1 MDPEYPLPPLQPQNA
16 TPNGSGG
23 EEDAQRRI
31 EREARNVL
39 RGFPVAAGLTGVAD
53 VISHLPPLAP
63 TPPSFFPAPDAT
75 SLQSISTGMLPAE
88 PLFDDY
94 SREISIMLGGGGQS
108 VEEERWRQNELARLS
123 YAPELRQQM
132 ASLQQGGSIPP
143 LPPPFPFVSIGHN
156 PSPSTSSSLSH
167 RFLNQVGFPLAPTP
181 TSFANPSPSPNL
193 ISPDDNYAFLDSYI
207 SEHLKRL
214 IPRNEPTPAY
224 SNGSSPI
231 KSEHL
236 PPLPPPQPPTP
247 SSHHRVQH
255 SSSHQVPESSPD
267 PLMMGLPA
275 SSPFHRSLPPLPRFV
290 PQNGVHHRTAT
301 NGSSTASPFSLP
313 SGSPHRLDHQFSPH
327 PSQLGGPFQENAGV
341 ESAVKRI
348 KLGSGAGDTPV
359 FASGGSGRGKV
370 IGGET
375 KNSVER
381 LSDLL
386 SDIFSADD
394 SHILDTSS
402 SALAHS
408 APNPILRS
416 PSRTANANSVSHF
429 RTTAVSPSDSAPL
442 LSTSTLSKLYKYL
455 QSVSKKNKG
464 EELLEEVEDAGLSRL
479 LKLLARS
486 WDGIS
491 EQTYWE
497 NEAVKARDEDEA
509 IAPTGK
515 GKGKGK
521 AKSASPDKKRGKKK
535 KSTAVD
541 SDDDEGEGEMIGQG
555 TENDYDTTRRR
566 SSRSMSRSRSPA
578 VQQQE
583 EEEEEE
589 EEATQDGSS
598 EFWTTDSINST
609 HRSLRNLSDAL
620 LAIRTAL
627 AILTLGGVSLPKHLF
642 SSDYLESLLAVL
654 RHTLD
659 SFLNPLLESPTTCAL
674 SDLFSPA
681 FSETRDKVQELCDNL
696 CSTTDSFSS
705 LVEQEDMG
713 DDLINSAVFFAL
725 DPFFHEAAQ
734 PLPVAGK
741 RKTATTNSTQSKTGT
756 MQHALKNMRMSS
768 LTLVRHI
775 YARYAEQRSSIVE
788 EVLSNLGR
796 GDGTAAKKG
805 RGEIRLRNN
814 ASIQTVSALLLHLVQ
829 TCSADLDLQVRKV
842 LAGNIKESKS
852 EDADGDVK
860 MDTDSKAPDEKE
872 NETQQFSIIRHR
884 LVDPAH
890 DSAFKSART
899 IIDVLLGRS
908 SKVGKAAAG
917 TADAEYRKVLDHLIA
932 DLLSTLH
939 LPEWPGSELFLT
951 VLSRYLMTALSDTK
965 TSAEA
970 NSLRG
975 IALDH
980 LGVIIARI
988 RHDCDA
994 AEKDQLKSLPEIVL
1008 QGDVHALEK
1017 LFSAQSSLISHL
1029 TRLEESSSSSQGA
1042 LDLTRV
1048 LIARELFQA
1057 SDSFASP
1064 ASDIDSAQTEQ
1075 LNALKDRIETF
1086 SRSIWEAKETQ
1097 DVFGPTPEDAQ
1108 PRIDSISLALSRSQP
1123 LATMY
1128 QPLITRVI
1136 EASESSQ
1143 VALRTKALRAIGLVV
1158 AQDPNLFH
1166 QENVRQSIE
1175 NRMHDLSPA
1184 VRDTTIE
1191 LVGKHIVNKPDLA
1204 TQYLPQLIGRLSDSG
1219 LSVRR
1224 RVVKLLRVLY
1234 GILDDEKHRTEI
1246 CRNLIG
1252 RVLDEDDGVREL
1264 AVDTLEDLWFAP
1276 TDKTSISQSSTSLSN
1291 VILNVVGVHQGRV
1304 PPIEEALRLIMAK
1317 HVEKGTEAP
1326 LDRLREVME
1335 TLIDSLVVDNSS
1347 VDVVACVKTISIL
1360 SAVDPSLLTTAKA
1373 TLLVPFLKGAT
1384 TAEEKA
1390 ISDYLLIVFRSAALA
1405 TPKTASKFGKDLQAA
1420 LIPMLNRPPAQIQTV
1435 QAVISCFAAVI
1446 WNQTQDFAMMVK
1458 IFIASM
1464 NRLLAERSK
1473 LVNPARRSEVKL
1485 PQISVLCYLVS
1496 LLCEHGNFDKMRAE
1510 NQAIQTALDKI
1521 SPNSIADFVF
1531 NVLIE
1536 LHNLELPA
1544 EFKSTVLTSLS
1555 FIWRGY
1561 PTLMIEPASTSI
1573 IDTVFASSDRGLQL
1587 QILRIVQNFLASQER
1602 SAPPAPTAKAKR
1614 KKSETG
1620 VQMDELVGN
1629 VEGFADSGVASS
1641 IAQRYLEPILRVA
1654 VSTHPQLQRVG
1665 IDVIS
1670 MIARSGFSHP
1680 LLLAPTIV
1688 ALTASPDSQVASK
1701 ANSTFTILHQKHA
1714 SILITRFLES
1724 AKASHAYMKG
1734 ISAPS
1739 PPRGYRGDPPDSC
1752 FGRWFSLIHK
1762 EKRQVQLD
1770 YLKQLCRAFE
1780 VESGSTCSENDVS
1793 FARFVAEAISTLD
1806 FKRTEEPMLVI
1817 SRLNTVL
1824 AVSGLQVLH
1833 SLEAESGGGGLLDL
1847 DDAEMKEAEPA
1858 QNQANSTATNA
1869 PSLDLVHR
1877 SIVAGL
1883 ALLLRDHL
1891 KQLYSIND
1899 AKIAKYAVGKKSA
1912 AGDKACTR
1920 RNGASLALGEDN
1932 YPRMPFAFTPLETE
1946 QDLIDQR
1953 SKFVSLV
1960 HEDGT
1965 INTLEEIGDEDDDA

>member
-63 TPPSFFPAPDAT
+63 TPPSFFPAPSST
-75 SLQSISTGMLPAE
+75 SLQPVSAGTLPAE

-94 SREISIMLGGGGQS
+94 AREVSIMLGGGQS
-108 VEEERWRQNELARLS
+108 VEEEHWRQNELARLS
-123 YAPELRQQM
+123 YTPELRQQM

-143 LPPPFPFVSIGHN
+143 LLPPFPFISTGQT

-167 RFLNQVGFPLAPTP
+167 RFLNQTAFPLAPIP
-181 TSFANPSPSPNL
+181 TSFANPPPDPNL
-193 ISPDDNYAFLDSYI
+193 IPPDDNYAFLDSYI
-207 SEHLKRL
+207 SEQLSQIL
-214 IPRNEPTPAY
+214 PRKESTPAY

-231 KSEHL
+231 KSENL
-236 PPLPPPQPPTP
+236 PPLPPVQPPTP
-247 SSHHRVQH
+247 SSRNRVQH
-255 SSSHQVPESSPD
+255 ASSHQVPESSPD
-267 PLMMGLPA
+267 PLMIGLPA

-290 PQNGVHHRTAT
+290 PQNGVHQRTTT
-301 NGSSTASPFSLP
+301 NGSSTASPFSLTN
-313 SGSPHRLDHQFSPH
+313 GSPLHPDQQLSPH
-327 PSQLGGPFQENAGV
+327 PSQLGGPFRENAGV

-348 KLGSGAGDTPV
+348 KLGSGSGETSG

-370 IGGET
+370 VGGET

-386 SDIFSADD
+386 SDVFSADD

-402 SALAHS
+402 SALGTS
-408 APNPILRS
+408 APKPLLRS
-416 PSRTANANSVSHF
+416 PSRTANANSASHF

-442 LSTSTLSKLYKYL
+442 LSTSTLSKIYKYI
-455 QSVSKKNKG
+455 QSISKKNKG
-464 EELLEEVEDAGLSRL
+464 EELLEEVEAAGLSRL

-486 WDGIS
+486 WDGIP
-491 EQTYWE
+491 EQTYWD
-497 NEAVKARDEDEA
+497 NEAVKARDEDDVLA
-509 IAPTGK
+509 ATGK

-521 AKSASPDKKRGKKK
+521 GKSASPDKKRGKKK
-535 KSTAVD
+535 KSTLAESDEDEEDEEMTSRGVD
-541 SDDDEGEGEMIGQG
+541 SENG
-555 TENDYDTTRRR
+555 TIRRR

-578 VQQQE
+578 VQQHA
-583 EEEEEE
+583 EEEE
-589 EEATQDGSS
+589 EEATQDASS

-627 AILTLGGVSLPKHLF
+627 AILTLGGASLPKHLF
-642 SSDYLESLLAVL
+642 SSDYLESLLVVL

-659 SFLNPLLESPTTCAL
+659 TFFNPLLESPTASAL

-705 LVEQEDMG
+705 LIKQEDMG
-713 DDLINSAVFFAL
+713 DDLINSAVFFTL

-741 RKTATTNSTQSKTGT
+741 RKSTTTSSTQGKTGV
-756 MQHALKNMRMSS
+756 MQHALKNIRMSS
-768 LTLVRHI
+768 LTLVRRI
-775 YARYAEQRSSIVE
+775 YARYSEQRNSIVE

-796 GDGTAAKKG
+796 GDGAVAKKG

-842 LAGNIKESKS
+842 LAGNTQDLAS
-852 EDADGDVK
+852 EDTDGDVK
-860 MDTDSKAPDEKE
+860 METVSKDLDEKE
-872 NETQQFSIIRHR
+872 NELQQLTLVRRR

-994 AEKDQLKSLPEIVL
+994 AEKDQLKSLHEIIS
-1008 QGDVHALEK
+1008 QGDVHGLEK

-1029 TRLEESSSSSQGA
+1029 TRLEESSSGSQGA

-1057 SDSFASP
+1057 RDSFASP

-1075 LNALKDRIETF
+1075 LGVLEERLETF
-1086 SRSIWEAKETQ
+1086 SRSIWQAHETE

-1108 PRIDSISLALSRSQP
+1108 PRIDLISLSLSRSQP

-1128 QPLITRVI
+1128 QPLITQVI

-1158 AQDPNLFH
+1158 AQDPDLFN

-1191 LVGKHIVNKPDLA
+1191 LVGKHIVSKPDLA

-1234 GILDDEKHRTEI
+1234 GILDDEKHRIEI

-1276 TDKTSISQSSTSLSN
+1276 AAKNSIIQSSTSLSN

-1326 LDRLREVME
+1326 LDRLKDVME
-1335 TLIDSLVVDNSS
+1335 NLIDSLVVDSS
-1347 VDVVACVKTISIL
+1347 SMDVVACVKTISIL

-1435 QAVISCFAAVI
+1435 QAVISCFSAVI
-1446 WNQTQDFAMMVK
+1446 WHQTQDFAMMVK
-1458 IFIASM
+1458 IFVASM
-1464 NRLLAERSK
+1464 NRLLVERPK
-1473 LVNPARRSEVKL
+1473 LVNPARRAEVKL

-1510 NQAIQTALDKI
+1510 NEATQTALDKI
-1521 SPNSIADFVF
+1521 SQNSIADFVF
-1531 NVLIE
+1531 DVLIE
-1536 LHNLELPA
+1536 LHNLELPS

-1573 IDTVFASSDRGLQL
+1573 IDAVFDSPDRGLQL

-1602 SAPPAPTAKAKR
+1602 STPSAPTTKAKR
-1614 KKSETG
+1614 KKAETG

-1641 IAQRYLEPILRVA
+1641 IAQRYLEPILRA
-1654 VSTHPQLQRVG
+1654 SVSTHPQLQRVG

-1670 MIARSGFSHP
+1670 MVARSGFSHP

-1688 ALTASPDSQVASK
+1688 ALTASPDGQVASK

-1724 AKASHAYMKG
+1724 AKASHAYIKG

-1739 PPRGYRGDPPDSC
+1739 LPRGYRGDPPDSC

-1793 FARFVAEAISTLD
+1793 FARYVAEAISTLD

-1817 SRLNTVL
+1817 SRLNTIL

-1847 DDAEMKEAEPA
+1847 DNEEMKEAEPT
-1858 QNQANSTATNA
+1858 QNDQASSSATNA

-1899 AKIAKYAVGKKSA
+1899 AKMAKYAVGKKSA

-1932 YPRMPFAFTPLETE
+1932 YSRMPFALTSLKTE

-1953 SKFVSLV
+1953 SKYISLV